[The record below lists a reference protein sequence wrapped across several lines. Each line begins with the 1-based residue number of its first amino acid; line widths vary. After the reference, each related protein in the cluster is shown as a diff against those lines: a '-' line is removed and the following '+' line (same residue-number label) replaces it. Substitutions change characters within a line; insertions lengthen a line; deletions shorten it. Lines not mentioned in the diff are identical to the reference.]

1 MSELNFTHSNG
12 NKVKLTTP
20 DTLAASKTFKLPNAD
35 GSAGEFL
42 KTDGSGNLAFS
53 AVNIGSVG
61 KLIKYTTFT
70 HDGYVEG
77 AYHGNPNNQSAGYQ
91 LINASYTP
99 AAANS
104 TIALFSSSLVIG
116 EGVNHHNN
124 FWLAAWEGSNFISAV
139 SGSGRYTSFAS
150 NLNATTLNYI
160 GTFSAGS
167 TTARNIMFRT
177 AANDASG
184 NSGITIYINGN
195 PNGSYSGNQNRFT
208 VFLAELAP

>member
-42 KTDGSGNLAFS
+42 KTDGSGNLGFS
-53 AVNIGSVG
+53 ALGSVG

-139 SGSGRYTSFAS
+139 SGSGRFTSFAS
-150 NLNATTLNYI
+150 NLNAATLNYI

-167 TTARNIMFRT
+167 TTARNIMFRC
-177 AANDASG
+177 AANDAG
-184 NSGITIYINGN
+184 NNSNITIYINGN

-208 VFLAELAP
+208 VFLAELSP

>member
-1 MSELNFTHSNG
+1 MSELNLTHSNG

-20 DTLAASKTFKLPNAD
+20 DTLAANKTFKLPGAD
-35 GSAGEFL
+35 GSSGQAVV
-42 KTDGSGNLAFS
+42 TDGSGALSFALA
-53 AVNIGSVG
+53 G

-70 HDGYVEG
+70 HDGYVTG
-77 AYHGNPNNQSAGYQ
+77 DYQGNPNSQSAGYQ

-116 EGVNHHNN
+116 EGVNHNNN

-150 NLNATTLNYI
+150 NLNAATLNYI

-167 TTARNIMFRT
+167 TTARNIMFRGG
-177 AANDASG
+177 ANDASG
-184 NSGITIYINGN
+184 NTTTIYINGN

>member
-1 MSELNFTHSNG
+1 M
-12 NKVKLTTP
+12 
-20 DTLAASKTFKLPNAD
+20 AANKTFKLPNAD

-42 KTDGSGNLAFS
+42 KTDGSGNLGFS
-53 AVNIGSVG
+53 ALGSVG

-104 TIALFSSSLVIG
+104 TIALFSSSLVIA
-116 EGVNHHNN
+116 EGVNHSNN
-124 FWLAAWEGSNFISAV
+124 FWLAAWEGSNFISATA
-139 SGSGRYTSFAS
+139 GSPRYTAFNN
-150 NLNATTLNYI
+150 NLNGTSLSYV

-167 TTARNIMFRT
+167 KTARNIMFRCGG
-177 AANDASG
+177 NDASS
-184 NSGITIYINGN
+184 NTATIYINGN
-195 PNGSYSGNQNRFT
+195 PNGHYNSVPLNRFT

>member
-42 KTDGSGNLAFS
+42 KTDGSGNLGFS
-53 AVNIGSVG
+53 ALGSVG

-150 NLNATTLNYI
+150 NLNAATLNYI

-167 TTARNIMFRT
+167 TTARNIMFRC
-177 AANDASG
+177 AANDAG
-184 NSGITIYINGN
+184 NNSNITIYINGN

-208 VFLAELAP
+208 VFLAELSP

>member
-42 KTDGSGNLAFS
+42 KTDGSGNLAFQ
-53 AVNIGSVG
+53 ALGSVG

-139 SGSGRYTSFAS
+139 SGSGRYTSFNN
-150 NLNATTLNYI
+150 NLNAATLNYI

-167 TTARNIMFRT
+167 TTARNIMFRC
-177 AANDASG
+177 AANDAGS

>member
-1 MSELNFTHSNG
+1 MSKLDFLHSG
-12 NKVKLTTP
+12 GDKVTLTTP
-20 DTLAASKTFKLPNAD
+20 TNNPSTNPIFKLPQAD

-42 KTDGSGNLAFS
+42 KTDGSGNLAFQ
-53 AVNIGSVG
+53 ALGSVG

-70 HDGYVEG
+70 HDGYVTG
-77 AYHGNPNNQSAGYQ
+77 DYHGNPNDQSDGYQ

-104 TIALFSSSLVIG
+104 TIALFSSSLVIA
-116 EGVNHHNN
+116 EGVNHSNN

-150 NLNATTLNYI
+150 YLNATTLNYI

-177 AANDASG
+177 AANQTSGSAS
-184 NSGITIYINGN
+184 TIYINGN

>member
-42 KTDGSGNLAFS
+42 KTDGSGNLGFS
-53 AVNIGSVG
+53 ALGSVG

-70 HDGYVEG
+70 HDGYVTG
-77 AYHGNPNNQSAGYQ
+77 AYHGNPNDQSAGYQ

-124 FWLAAWEGSNFISAV
+124 FWLSAWEGSNFISAV

-150 NLNATTLNYI
+150 NLNAATLNYI

-167 TTARNIMFRT
+167 TTARNIMFRC
-177 AANDASG
+177 AANDAG
-184 NSGITIYINGN
+184 NNSGITIYINGN

>member
-1 MSELNFTHSNG
+1 MSELNFLHSNG

-20 DTLAASKTFKLPNAD
+20 DTLAANKTFKLPGAD

-70 HDGYVEG
+70 HDGYVTG
-77 AYHGNPNNQSAGYQ
+77 NYHGNPNDQSAGYQ

-104 TIALFSSSLVIG
+104 TIALFSSSLVIA

-124 FWLAAWEGSNFISAV
+124 FWLSAWEGSNFISAV
-139 SGSGRYTSFAS
+139 SGAGRYTSFNS
-150 NLNATTLNYI
+150 YLNATTLNYI
-160 GTFSAGS
+160 GTFTSGS

-177 AANDASG
+177 AANDASS
-184 NSGITIYINGN
+184 NTATIYINGN

>member
-1 MSELNFTHSNG
+1 MSELNLTHSNG

-20 DTLAASKTFKLPNAD
+20 DTLAANKTFKLPGAD
-35 GSAGEFL
+35 GSSGQAVV
-42 KTDGSGNLAFS
+42 TDGSGALSFALT
-53 AVNIGSVG
+53 G

-70 HDGYVEG
+70 HDGYVTG
-77 AYHGNPNNQSAGYQ
+77 DYQGNPNSQSAGYQ

-116 EGVNHHNN
+116 EGVNHNNN

-150 NLNATTLNYI
+150 NLNAATLNYI

-167 TTARNIMFRT
+167 TTARNIMFRGG
-177 AANDASG
+177 ANDASG
-184 NSGITIYINGN
+184 NTTTIYINGN